1 MNKIYDE
8 EEKSYISA
16 LELLRQ
22 VLNIPTMALFDAFF
36 TCKHSLNT
44 PFWNKSLNKF
54 VLESLTE
61 KSTFAK
67 QKKKINTKKR
77 NQHQQQYQQYQHHQQ
92 SLDENVIQE
101 ENNNNNDDN
110 DECRI
115 FDISFDE
122 TESSFTVEIPLHIQ
136 IKHLISRN
144 LFLLVCHLFH
154 VVSGPFSF
162 SVNQFMEPTN
172 EKMLIGIKSEFE
184 YLFKLIYLVANK
196 ISLNSCLVLK
206 AISYSQTDFFQL
218 VHSFIQDFDIEKR
231 ICLRQTESSRRI
243 QKAFLLN
250 HDKKRK

>member
-8 EEKSYISA
+8 DEKSYISA

-54 VLESLTE
+54 VLETLSEE
-61 KSTFAK
+61 KSASAET
-67 QKKKINTKKR
+67 KKKINTKRRR
-77 NQHQQQYQQYQHHQQ
+77 NQQDQQDQQHQQRQ
-92 SLDENVIQE
+92 SLNVIK
-101 ENNNNNDDN
+101 ENNNEADD
-110 DECRI
+110 DDDDCRI
-115 FDISFDE
+115 FNISFDE
-122 TESSFTVEIPLHIQ
+122 NESSFTVEIPLHIQ

-144 LFLLVCHLFH
+144 FFLLVCHLFH

-184 YLFKLIYLVANK
+184 HLFKLIYLVANK

-231 ICLRQTESSRRI
+231 ICLRQTDSSRRI

-250 HDKKRK
+250 HHDKKRK

>member
-1 MNKIYDE
+1 MNKIYDKDE

-54 VLESLTE
+54 VLETLTE
-61 KSTFAK
+61 KSASAAK
-67 QKKKINTKKR
+67 QKKKINTKRR
-77 NQHQQQYQQYQHHQQ
+77 NQHQQHQ
-92 SLDENVIQE
+92 SFDENVIQE
-101 ENNNNNDDN
+101 NNNNNNGD

-122 TESSFTVEIPLHIQ
+122 TELSFTVEIPLHIQ

-162 SVNQFMEPTN
+162 SANQFMEPTN

-184 YLFKLIYLVANK
+184 HLFKLISLVANK

>member
-1 MNKIYDE
+1 MNKIYDKDE
-8 EEKSYISA
+8 EEKSYTSA

-54 VLESLTE
+54 VLETLTE
-61 KSTFAK
+61 KSTSTAAATK

-77 NQHQQQYQQYQHHQQ
+77 NQQQKQHQ

-101 ENNNNNDDN
+101 ENDND

-115 FDISFDE
+115 FDIYFDE
-122 TESSFTVEIPLHIQ
+122 NESSFTVEIPLHIQ

-172 EKMLIGIKSEFE
+172 EKMLIGIKLEFE
-184 YLFKLIYLVANK
+184 HLFKLIYLVANK

-231 ICLRQTESSRRI
+231 MCLRQTESSRRI

-250 HDKKRK
+250 HKKRK